1 MMHSFPNRYL
11 MNLTLRFCSA
21 FALAVLCST
30 VHAGPDEDQ
39 VRAALTATMPQLHI
53 DSITKLP
60 YGDLYEVVVNKT
72 NIFYTTSKGEIGL
85 FGNLVDLKS
94 HANLTEQ
101 RRAALRTVDFS
112 RLPLDKAIVKVKGDG
127 SRKLA
132 IFTDPDCP
140 YCKQL
145 EKDLSGV
152 SNVTVYIFLY
162 PIAQLHP
169 DAPRKAKAIWCAPD
183 RAKAWDD
190 LMTGGKAPPE
200 PAATCETPISD
211 IAKLGEELGIDGTP
225 GLIFA
230 NGRMIP
236 GAIPAA
242 DIEKYL
248 NGASKS

>member
-1 MMHSFPNRYL
+1 
-11 MNLTLRFCSA
+11 MNLMLRFLSA
-21 FALAVLCST
+21 VALAVLCST
-30 VHAGPDEDQ
+30 VHAGSDEDQ
-39 VRAALTATMPQLHI
+39 IRAVLTATVPQLHI

-72 NIFYTTSKGEIGL
+72 NVFYTTSKGEVGL
-85 FGNLVDLKS
+85 FGSLVDLKT
-94 HANLTEQ
+94 HANLTEL
-101 RRAALRTVDFS
+101 RRAELRTVDFQ

-132 IFTDPDCP
+132 VFTDPDCP

-152 SNVTVYIFLY
+152 NNVTLYIFLY
-162 PIAQLHP
+162 PIPQLHP
-169 DAPRKAKAIWCAPD
+169 DAARKAKAIWCAPD
-183 RAKAWDD
+183 RVKAWDE

-200 PAATCETPISD
+200 PAAGCETPIAD
-211 IAKLGEELGIDGTP
+211 ITKMGEELGIDGTP
-225 GLIFA
+225 GLIFG
-230 NGRMIP
+230 NGRMVR

>member
-1 MMHSFPNRYL
+1 
-11 MNLTLRFCSA
+11 MNLILRFVSA
-21 FALAVLCST
+21 SALAGLCLIARAGSDEDQLRAALAV
-30 VHAGPDEDQ
+30 
-39 VRAALTATMPQLHI
+39 TMPQLHV

-72 NIFYTTSKGEIGL
+72 NIFYTTAKGDVGL
-85 FGNLVDLKS
+85 FGSLVDLKS

-101 RRAALRTVDFS
+101 RRAELRTVDFS
-112 RLPLDKAIVKVKGDG
+112 RLPFDKAIVKVKGDG

-145 EKDLSGV
+145 EKELAGV
-152 SNVTVYIFLY
+152 SNVTLYIFLY

-169 DAPRKAKAIWCAPD
+169 DAPRKSKAIWCAPD
-183 RAKAWDD
+183 RVKAWDD
-190 LMTGGKAPPE
+190 LMIDGKAPPE
-200 PAATCETPISD
+200 PDAGCETPIADLARS
-211 IAKLGEELGIDGTP
+211 AAELHIDGTP
-225 GLIFA
+225 GLIFG

-248 NGASKS
+248 NGPSKS